1 MKTIPGLSQIHGW
14 FLCWSGTTFLNRDVG
29 TGRST
34 QKSRNRGDITGMRA
48 TGNSSHQKTIGN
60 EQCLA
65 GFTFIIL
72 GDIAISGIET
82 NFSMGS

>member
-1 MKTIPGLSQIHGW
+1 MAGFYAGQS
-14 FLCWSGTTFLNRDVG
+14 TFLNRDVG

-34 QKSRNRGDITGMRA
+34 QKSIEWGDITGFLEL
-48 TGNSSHQKTIGN
+48 GNRSHQKPIGN

>member
-1 MKTIPGLSQIHGW
+1 MAGK
-14 FLCWSGTTFLNRDVG
+14 TFLNRDVG
-29 TGRST
+29 TGRNAEVPSNGVT
-34 QKSRNRGDITGMRA
+34 SFLEL
-48 TGNSSHQKTIGN
+48 GNSSEHRKTIGN

-82 NFSMGS
+82 N